1 MIVIGSVLAIVLIA
15 AYIFLGMKISESIVN
30 ADVRIFF
37 WALYTV
43 TLLTIVNVSMS
54 IYFYTNIANKKGPLG
69 PRGLKGKIGEKGNIG
84 NCSEGSCKTKTV
96 QIMIE
101 EAIQKVK
108 EENDITPKER
118 TFICNK
124 INERT
129 NKSKVNGTHRTPG
142 SRWSL
147 RTLKDF
153 KSHIENDTNYT
164 DSNIADFSIDE
175 RIVRQNNGQDTLGW
189 LNTLIEGGAGGV
201 YALTEDGTSSECV

>member
-1 MIVIGSVLAIVLIA
+1 MIVIGSVLAIVLIG

-30 ADVRIFF
+30 GDVKIFF

-54 IYFYTNIANKKGPLG
+54 IYFYSNIANKKGPLG

-84 NCSEGSCKTKTV
+84 DCSDVCKTKTV

-118 TFICNK
+118 EFICNK
-124 INERT
+124 INETT
-129 NKSKVNGTHRTPG
+129 NKSKVNGTHGTHAA
-142 SRWSL
+142 RWSL
-147 RTLKDF
+147 QTLKDF
-153 KSHIENDTNYT
+153 KEHIEDRNNYT
-164 DSNIADFSIDE
+164 DSAIADYSIDE
-175 RIVRQNNGQDTLGW
+175 RIVRQNNGKDTFNW
-189 LNTLIEGGAGGV
+189 LKNLIEGGATGD
-201 YALTEDGTSSECV
+201 YALTGDGTSSECV